1 MIRNNKLIL
10 LSFIAFLCISFTTL
24 NSPKDFLGVGKKI
37 NFDKKE
43 YSLVWS
49 SNPSD
54 NYYKQEYL
62 PEGATLKE
70 YNDMIII
77 ESIIGDLTVE
87 DAAKFKISEL
97 ELLKKTNPVVNY
109 NIYDNGNEK
118 IIDFVISDGAYIFEW
133 NLYRYKNEKSKNKA
147 LVLYAYTYRDSIVD
161 NEVLKPFFGRIAD
174 NRNDIIKQLGELK
187 LPKVK
192 IK

>member
-1 MIRNNKLIL
+1 MKRKNKLIL
-10 LSFIAFLCISFTTL
+10 LSLISFLCISFTTL
-24 NSPKDFLGVGKKI
+24 NSPKDFLGVGEKI

-70 YNDMIII
+70 FNDMIII
-77 ESIIGDLTVE
+77 ESLMGDLTVKE
-87 DAAKFKISEL
+87 AVKFKTSEL
-97 ELLKKTNPVVNY
+97 DLLKKTNPVVNY
-109 NIYDNGNEK
+109 KVYDKGNEK

-133 NLYRYKNEKSKNKA
+133 NLYRYKNEKGKA
-147 LVLYAYTYRDSIVD
+147 LVLYAYTYRDSLVN
-161 NEVLKPFFGRIAD
+161 NEVLKPFFGRITD
-174 NRNDIIKQLGELK
+174 NRNDMIKQLGELR

-192 IK
+192 TK